1 MTVTDA
7 DQPTVPADPAPV
19 HEEAVAI
26 TPARRDDLA
35 VIMELERAG
44 FATGEQWS
52 ERSWQAELV
61 GDERRVLLARTHR
74 VAGVI
79 SLRAGREAELLRLVV
94 APWAR
99 RHGIGAALVRAGVEA
114 VGHAGARAVLL
125 EVRWDNEPAIALYQR
140 LGFEQLAA
148 RRDYY
153 GPGLDALILK
163 LWSLDDLGKGWRDQ
177 ILDEQADQHHDEHH
191 DMHHHEQHD
200 EQGRD
205 DR

>member
-1 MTVTDA
+1 VIVTNA
-7 DQPTVPADPAPV
+7 DQP
-19 HEEAVAI
+19 AVAGDRAPEHDDAITI

-44 FATGEQWS
+44 FPTGEQWS

-94 APWAR
+94 APGAR
-99 RHGIGAALVRAGVEA
+99 RRGIGAALVRAGVEA

-177 ILDEQADQHHDEHH
+177 IRDEQ
-191 DMHHHEQHD
+191 D
-200 EQGRD
+200 EQQDELGRD